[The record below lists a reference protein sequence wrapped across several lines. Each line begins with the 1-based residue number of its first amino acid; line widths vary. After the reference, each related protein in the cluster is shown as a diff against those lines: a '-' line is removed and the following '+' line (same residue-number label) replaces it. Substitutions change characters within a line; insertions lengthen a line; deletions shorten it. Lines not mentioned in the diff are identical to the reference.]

1 MEVSQTGGDEQG
13 DHDLKDY
20 NRICWRAR
28 IFGRLSMT
36 RAILGLWGFKIL
48 KDLGFR
54 VVVSDSHSF
63 IPSAPIFS
71 VATREAPVL
80 VL

>member
-1 MEVSQTGGDEQG
+1 MIENQGKSLQPWMEVSQTGGDEQG

-36 RAILGLWGFKIL
+36 RAILGL
-48 KDLGFR
+48 
-54 VVVSDSHSF
+54 
-63 IPSAPIFS
+63 
-71 VATREAPVL
+71 
-80 VL
+80 